1 MRERCR
7 STVLLLPKRSPMF
20 SPRMA
25 EITEILFIL
34 RITINE
40 NPTISKIIRI
50 TEAMPAIMISS
61 ADGNMLSAENTERT

>member
-25 EITEILFIL
+25 EITVILLIL
-34 RITINE
+34 RMTINE
-40 NPTISKIIRI
+40 KPTISKTIRI
-50 TEAMPAIMISS
+50 TEAMPAMMISS
-61 ADGNMLSAENTERT
+61 ADGNMLSAENADRT